1 MLGLLCPRSWA
12 QNAENLKRSVVRITA
27 SDGTIGSG
35 FVVEVSPEAV
45 FLVTVSHILE
55 KGDDS
60 PSVEFEIPPRRSY
73 RAVIKDRDT
82 DAGAEG
88 LALLR
93 VAAPFPSGLAA
104 LPAAQ
109 DVPEITQSI
118 QVVGFPYSMGN
129 RFSVLPGSVT
139 SRAGSKIRIT
149 APVGDGSSGGPVLS
163 NGRVVGIV
171 TRGGGGL
178 GTATLASIVKIYLK
192 GNDIDWEGM
201 TIAGRPNVPSQGRG
215 DLGSSDILVDPRTG
229 LMWTRTD
236 NGYDIKWHGADQ
248 YCKGLTLGGYTDWRL
263 PEIKELDGIHDPNN
277 VTGKYTFAG
286 KDYEIHTISGFRLST
301 AVLWSATAG
310 PISPWDFNFADGRR
324 HRNLLPPPAFKTFPT
339 TAVRPCV
346 CVVPENDVGHSVIW

>member
-12 QNAENLKRSVVRITA
+12 QNAEKLKRSVVRITA

-60 PSVEFEIPPRRSY
+60 PSVEFEIAPRRSY
-73 RAVIKDRDT
+73 RAVIEDT

-109 DVPEITQSI
+109 DEPDITQSI
-118 QVVGFPYSMGN
+118 QVVGFPHSMGN
-129 RFSVLPGSVT
+129 RFSVLPGSVV
-139 SRAGSKIRIT
+139 SRAGSKIEI
-149 APVGDGSSGGPVLS
+149 AAQVGDGNSGGPVLS

-171 TRGGGGL
+171 IRGGAGF
-178 GTATLASIVKIYLK
+178 GTATLASIVKIYLE
-192 GNDIDWEGM
+192 GNGIDWGGM
-201 TIAGRPNVPSQGRG
+201 WS
-215 DLGSSDILVDPRTG
+215 
-229 LMWTRTD
+229 RTD
-236 NGYDIKWHGADQ
+236 NGYDINWHRADR

-263 PEIKELDGIHDPNN
+263 PTIEELEKLYDPDAEGRYKIRAPFQL
-277 VTGKYTFAG
+277 TGAWVW
-286 KDYEIHTISGFRLST
+286 SST
-301 AVLWSATAG
+301 KKGSDRAWVFHFTLG
-310 PISPWDFNFADGRR
+310 ERR
-324 HRNLLPPPAFKTFPT
+324 HSRLGFSPRHRRALC
-339 TAVRPCV
+339 VRRSG
-346 CVVPENDVGHSVIW
+346 E